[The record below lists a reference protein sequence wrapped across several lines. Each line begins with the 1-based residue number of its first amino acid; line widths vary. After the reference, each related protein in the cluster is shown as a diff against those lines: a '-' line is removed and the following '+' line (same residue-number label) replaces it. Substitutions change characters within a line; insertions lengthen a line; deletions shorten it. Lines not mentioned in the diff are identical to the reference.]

1 MAGLI
6 PLGVI
11 GDPSKDPLPS
21 TGPHLDPRIIPRFG
35 ARKGQRINPEEAR
48 SLLQNVLV
56 GPNRIP
62 IVQQA
67 GQEWKWNFPI
77 TSRYGPRSA
86 PTPGASTFHQGIDL
100 AIPTGTQL
108 TYRGYGT
115 YRPDNGFGVLST
127 TDAQGNPYD
136 IEFLHTVPGQA
147 ASIGSAVAPEAPQ
160 LPAPEN
166 SSTQQT
172 SGYAEE
178 KFLRE
183 YMNDYMENQMKYGLM
198 AQMFQQKRKDPF
210 AEFQS
215 FMQMANM
222 SPGISN
228 PLIS

>member
-11 GDPSKDPLPS
+11 VDPSKDPFPS

-56 GPNRIP
+56 GPDRIP

-86 PTPGASTFHQGIDL
+86 PAPGASTFHQGIDL

-108 TYRGYGT
+108 TYTGYGT

-136 IEFLHTVPGQA
+136 IEFLHTVPGKA
-147 ASIGSAVAPEAPQ
+147 ASVGSSVAPEAPQ
-160 LPAPEN
+160 LPPPEN
-166 SSTQQT
+166 QPSQQT
-172 SGYAEE
+172 SSDAEE

-183 YMNDYMENQMKYGLM
+183 YMAEYMNQ
-198 AQMFQQKRKDPF
+198 QMQQGIALQMLQKKRKDPF
-210 AEFQS
+210 AEFQE

-222 SPGISN
+222 GGGVAN
-228 PLIS
+228 PLLS